1 MRFIENDGDSSE
13 RVLHNQMS
21 SSKSRDVDI
30 FEFFFILINSWKI
43 LLLITLFSI
52 TLGFGFI
59 SFKSKQWIST
69 AVVSSPSDGKLQT
82 LISFSSLL
90 STLNIELNITSEDL
104 LTEFMRTYSS
114 QSVWNSYLSGI
125 KAPKVGSVDIRVQT
139 SNSSSRDFYNNE
151 SEYVLIYTSGIDND
165 MANILNGYIN
175 YVNEQVSKNVQ
186 RKVLFIIDT
195 ARKTASQEYQ
205 LALQLAKNEQQIMIQ
220 RLAYAVS
227 IAKAANLQYPV
238 IDKNSISTN
247 EGNYL
252 FLLGYDAL
260 NRQLEINKS
269 VTDLTTIDLNL
280 LNKRF
285 FLNKVN
291 ELQPVI
297 FHVNAFDYLELP
309 SKPVQQDTKKNLL
322 TVVLFGL
329 IGFASAIGFVLV
341 RHYVRERQNALLNLP
356 KE

>member
-1 MRFIENDGDSSE
+1 
-13 RVLHNQMS
+13 
-21 SSKSRDVDI
+21 
-30 FEFFFILINSWKI
+30 
-43 LLLITLFSI
+43 
-52 TLGFGFI
+52 
-59 SFKSKQWIST
+59 
-69 AVVSSPSDGKLQT
+69 
-82 LISFSSLL
+82 
-90 STLNIELNITSEDL
+90 
-104 LTEFMRTYSS
+104 
-114 QSVWNSYLSGI
+114 
-125 KAPKVGSVDIRVQT
+125 
-139 SNSSSRDFYNNE
+139 
-151 SEYVLIYTSGIDND
+151 
-165 MANILNGYIN
+165 
-175 YVNEQVSKNVQ
+175 NEQVSKNVQ